1 MPRRRG
7 SLQSSAGHARSLNVS
22 SKDANLLR
30 PGRRSSRSVPDS
42 SHDIDAIATAS
53 SLKAEHGVVKRR
65 KLSKGSTLTTSDSQ
79 ENSSPNSELSSQQ
92 IPSLF
97 SDPSDESPDGGT
109 LALRQRWNV
118 ERRYTRGD
126 SWDLLVAA
134 MAAAKV
140 LLHDAD
146 VPHTGCCKAYA
157 LVLLLRPVY
166 AQLGALLTARAT
178 EMATKAAHGAETKG
192 IAPDAMPKKPEVYK
206 HVKAL
211 RAQLPAAIDDEEL
224 KLLRSSANANRSG
237 YIAATNLEDAKL
249 RVAVP
254 FDKGRA
260 LGYSMSPV
268 WLEEFE
274 TSVTCAHADVACLE
288 FHSAC
293 ASNGWRSHMQIV
305 LPSGPPPKPGQPLK
319 LSDDTELVVLRRI
332 GCHYHAVW
340 INNRARTPVRDL
352 PCAVRSFLG
361 I

>member
-1 MPRRRG
+1 M
-7 SLQSSAGHARSLNVS
+7 
-22 SKDANLLR
+22 K
-30 PGRRSSRSVPDS
+30 
-42 SHDIDAIATAS
+42 T
-53 SLKAEHGVVKRR
+53 EHEVVKRR
-65 KLSKGSTLTTSDSQ
+65 KLSKGSALVTSESQ
-79 ENSSPNSELSSQQ
+79 ENSSPNSVLPSQKSS
-92 IPSLF
+92 SLF
-97 SDPSDESPDGGT
+97 SDASDESPDGGT

-126 SWDLLVAA
+126 SWDSLVAA

-140 LLHDAD
+140 HLHDED

-157 LVLLLRPVY
+157 LVLLLRPEY
-166 AQLGALLTARAT
+166 AHLGALLTERAT
-178 EMATKAAHGAETKG
+178 EMATKAAHGAETKN
-192 IAPDAMPKKPEVYK
+192 IAPVVMPKKPEVYK

-211 RAQLPAAIDDEEL
+211 RSQLPAAIDEEEL

-237 YIAATNLEDAKL
+237 YIAATSLEDAKL

-274 TSVTCAHADVACLE
+274 TSVACAHADVACLE

-305 LPSGPPPKPGQPLK
+305 LPSGPPPKPGQPLN

-340 INNRARTPVRDL
+340 MNNRARTPVRDL
-352 PCAVRSFLG
+352 PSAVRSFLG
-361 I
+361 V

>member
-1 MPRRRG
+1 MPRRR
-7 SLQSSAGHARSLNVS
+7 SCLKPPAKQAPLSNISA
-22 SKDANLLR
+22 KDAPL
-30 PGRRSSRSVPDS
+30 PSRRSRRAVPS
-42 SHDIDAIATAS
+42 SHDIDVVVATAS
-53 SLKAEHGVVKRR
+53 SIKAEQAAGKRR
-65 KLSKGSTLTTSDSQ
+65 KLLNSPALTCESQ
-79 ENSSPNSELSSQQ
+79 ENCSPNDLTPFQQSSGF
-92 IPSLF
+92 F
-97 SDPSDESPDGGT
+97 SFPGDESSDGGT

-126 SWDLLVAA
+126 SWDSLVAA

-140 LLHDAD
+140 PLHDED

-157 LVLLLRPVY
+157 LVLLLQPEY
-166 AQLGALLTARAT
+166 AHLGAQLTARAT
-178 EMATKAAHGAETKG
+178 EMATKAANSNDTNDV
-192 IAPDAMPKKPEVYK
+192 APVVMPKKPKIYK

-211 RAQLPAAIDDEEL
+211 RAQLPAAIDEEEL
-224 KLLRSSANANRSG
+224 KILRSSANANRSG
-237 YIAATNLEDAKL
+237 YIAATSVEDAKL

-274 TSVTCAHADVACLE
+274 TSVACAKAGVACLE

-293 ASNGWRSHMQIV
+293 ASNGWRSHMQVV
-305 LPSGPPPKPGQPLK
+305 LPSGPPPEPGQPLK
-319 LSDDTELVVLRRI
+319 LSEDTEMVVLRRI

-352 PCAVRSFLG
+352 PSAVRSFLG